1 MNNAQE
7 PMTRFAAAGET
18 LATSLDTI
26 NTGEASALADLDMG
40 LTDFI
45 GRAGVPLTDALNNAI
60 EPADRWSQALE
71 THAETIEAL
80 MQRS

>member
-1 MNNAQE
+1 MAGVPLTDALNNAQE

-18 LATSLDTI
+18 LATSLDSI

-45 GRAGVPLTDALNNAI
+45 EGRACL
-60 EPADRWSQALE
+60 
-71 THAETIEAL
+71 
-80 MQRS
+80 